1 MNKQAKRKRSLSR
14 LMAVQ
19 VFFQYDFFNHQKNLS
34 EIITDVV
41 ENYALNSDEDLSSY
55 RQKIDEDFLQNL
67 LVGLEQNYAEI
78 DDEISPLLKEGKT
91 LRELDSVV
99 LNIIRFA
106 AFELKFI
113 EETPAKVAIDEYVD
127 LAASF
132 FDEKKVKFVN
142 AIVENLAKK
151 FRKDFDSNPPHHP
164 S

>member
-19 VFFQYDFFNHQKNLS
+19 VFFQYDFFNHQKNLR
-34 EIITDVV
+34 EIIDDVV
-41 ENYALNSDEDLSSY
+41 ENYALNSEEDLSSY

-67 LVGLEQNYAEI
+67 LVGLQQNCVEIDAEI
-78 DDEISPLLKEGKT
+78 AALLKEGQKPQ
-91 LRELDSVV
+91 ELDSVV
-99 LNIIRFA
+99 LNIVRFA
-106 AFELKFI
+106 TFELKFI
-113 EETPAKVAIDEYVD
+113 EETPVKVAIDEYVD

-151 FRKDFDSNPPHHP
+151 FRPNDF
-164 S
+164 